1 MSHAWNACGFHD
13 PRGFKSHIL
22 RKHQPVFSTE
32 NAGCFCF
39 LGFGCAAVA
48 RLLWFPRTF
57 SQMFS
62 ASSNSRIRKPKDGIS
77 ARKSR
82 PAVFVFVS
90 SRRRIQ
96 AGKSGPI
103 SHHSIPPPTY
113 TLEMTNF
120 GVVDKLALVTGSTRG
135 LGRVLAQ
142 GLIEAGARVVVHGSD
157 TQRAEAA
164 AAELGACGFMACD
177 VRDAVATEAAVSEVI
192 ERFGAPDILVNNAGI
207 QRRNPIEVFEDQD
220 WNDIVGVNLSGVFH
234 VTRPVASAMKA
245 AGRGK
250 IVMVGSVQSRLRR
263 ATIAPYCATKGGVA
277 MFAQGLAAELSPF
290 NVQVNTLSPGYFDT
304 DMNAALVADEE
315 FSGWVCKRTPAGR
328 WGDPRELVGPLLFLA
343 SEASSFVTGQNL
355 AVDGGMTA
363 VV

>member
-1 MSHAWNACGFHD
+1 MRCGCCGCCGFRAHF
-13 PRGFKSHIL
+13 RLLELTNTK
-22 RKHQPVFSTE
+22 T
-32 NAGCFCF
+32 AGQDFRAELPS
-39 LGFGCAAVA
+39 LGFRVLEFEVTDTS
-48 RLLWFPRTF
+48 RQVRTDLTPQR
-57 SQMFS
+57 S
-62 ASSNSRIRKPKDGIS
+62 P
-77 ARKSR
+77 
-82 PAVFVFVS
+82 
-90 SRRRIQ
+90 
-96 AGKSGPI
+96 
-103 SHHSIPPPTY
+103 HPTY

-120 GVVDKLALVTGSTRG
+120 SVVDKLALVTGSTRG

-157 TQRAEAA
+157 AQRA
-164 AAELGACGFMACD
+164 
-177 VRDAVATEAAVSEVI
+177 EAAVSEVI

-220 WNDIVGVNLSGVFH
+220 WDDIVGVNLSGVFH

-250 IVMVGSVQSRLRR
+250 IVMVGSVQSRLGR

>member
-1 MSHAWNACGFHD
+1 
-13 PRGFKSHIL
+13 
-22 RKHQPVFSTE
+22 
-32 NAGCFCF
+32 
-39 LGFGCAAVA
+39 
-48 RLLWFPRTF
+48 
-57 SQMFS
+57 
-62 ASSNSRIRKPKDGIS
+62 
-77 ARKSR
+77 
-82 PAVFVFVS
+82 
-90 SRRRIQ
+90 
-96 AGKSGPI
+96 
-103 SHHSIPPPTY
+103 
-113 TLEMTNF
+113 MTNF
-120 GVVDKLALVTGSTRG
+120 SVVDKLALVTGSTRG

-157 TQRAEAA
+157 AQRAKA
-164 AAELGACGFMACD
+164 
-177 VRDAVATEAAVSEVI
+177 ATEAAVSEVI
-192 ERFGAPDILVNNAGI
+192 ESFGAPDILVNNAGI

-220 WNDIVGVNLSGVFH
+220 WDDIVGVNLSGVFH

-250 IVMVGSVQSRLRR
+250 IVMVGSVQSRLGR

>member
-1 MSHAWNACGFHD
+1 M
-13 PRGFKSHIL
+13 
-22 RKHQPVFSTE
+22 FSTE

-39 LGFGCAAVA
+39 LWFRCA
-48 RLLWFPRTF
+48 FPRTF
-57 SQMFS
+57 SPPRTHEYKNRRTGF
-62 ASSNSRIRKPKDGIS
+62 
-77 ARKSR
+77 
-82 PAVFVFVS
+82 
-90 SRRRIQ
+90 SRRTAVLGFSCSRVRGGGYKQ
-96 AGKSGPI
+96 ASPSR
-103 SHHSIPPPTY
+103 SHTTALPHPTY

-120 GVVDKLALVTGSTRG
+120 SVVDKLALVTGSTRG

-157 TQRAEAA
+157 AQRAEAA

-234 VTRPVASAMKA
+234 VTRPVASAMKT

-250 IVMVGSVQSRLRR
+250 IVMVGSVQSRLGR

>member
-1 MSHAWNACGFHD
+1 
-13 PRGFKSHIL
+13 
-22 RKHQPVFSTE
+22 
-32 NAGCFCF
+32 
-39 LGFGCAAVA
+39 
-48 RLLWFPRTF
+48 
-57 SQMFS
+57 
-62 ASSNSRIRKPKDGIS
+62 
-77 ARKSR
+77 
-82 PAVFVFVS
+82 
-90 SRRRIQ
+90 
-96 AGKSGPI
+96 
-103 SHHSIPPPTY
+103 
-113 TLEMTNF
+113 MTNF
-120 GVVDKLALVTGSTRG
+120 SVVDKLALVTGSTRG

-157 TQRAEAA
+157 AQRAEAA

-177 VRDAVATEAAVSEVI
+177 VRDAAATEAAVSEVI
-192 ERFGAPDILVNNAGI
+192 E
-207 QRRNPIEVFEDQD
+207 VFEDQD
-220 WNDIVGVNLSGVFH
+220 WDDIVGVNLSGVFH
-234 VTRPVASAMKA
+234 VTRPVASAMKT

-250 IVMVGSVQSRLRR
+250 IVMVGSVQSRLGR

>member
-1 MSHAWNACGFHD
+1 MRCGCSVAVVSAHIFADVFRLLELENTKTQGRHFGAKIASCGFCIREFEEADTSRQVRTDLTPQHS
-13 PRGFKSHIL
+13 PR
-22 RKHQPVFSTE
+22 
-32 NAGCFCF
+32 
-39 LGFGCAAVA
+39 
-48 RLLWFPRTF
+48 
-57 SQMFS
+57 
-62 ASSNSRIRKPKDGIS
+62 
-77 ARKSR
+77 
-82 PAVFVFVS
+82 
-90 SRRRIQ
+90 
-96 AGKSGPI
+96 
-103 SHHSIPPPTY
+103 PTY

-157 TQRAEAA
+157 AQRAEAA

-250 IVMVGSVQSRLRR
+250 IVMVGSVQSRLGR